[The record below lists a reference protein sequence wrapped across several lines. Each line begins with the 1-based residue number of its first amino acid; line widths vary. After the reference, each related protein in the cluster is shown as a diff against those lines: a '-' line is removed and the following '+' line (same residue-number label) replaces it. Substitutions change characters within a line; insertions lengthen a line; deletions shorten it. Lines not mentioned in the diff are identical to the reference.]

1 MGNNYESLSMLKS
14 IFHVNICVSNLERS
28 IAFYEQLGFKVVNDF
43 TLEGPDVGKSMGLDA
58 SKFRVVF
65 IRLGDDPNA
74 TVIDLL
80 EFIDPPAQGQPYPTL
95 NNIGLCR
102 VAFKV
107 DDVEVVY
114 EKLKKMDVEFVA
126 PIERMKGE
134 GGNDIAFV
142 CFKDPDGVFLEI
154 ISGM

>member
-1 MGNNYESLSMLKS
+1 MLKS

-43 TLEGPDVGKSMGLDA
+43 TLEGPDVGRSMGLDA

-80 EFIDPPAQGQPYPTL
+80 EFIDPPTQGAPYATL
-95 NNIGLCR
+95 NNTGLCR
-102 VAFKV
+102 VAFRV
-107 DDVEVVY
+107 DNVDEVY
-114 EKLKKMDVEFVA
+114 EKLVQMNVEFIA
-126 PIERMKGE
+126 PIERMQGE
-134 GGNDIAFV
+134 DGNDISYV

>member
-1 MGNNYESLSMLKS
+1 MLKS

-28 IAFYEQLGFKVVNDF
+28 IKFYEKLGFKVVNDF
-43 TLEGPDVGKSMGLDA
+43 TLEGADVGRSMGLDA

-65 IRLGDDPNA
+65 IRLGDDPNS

-80 EFIDPPAQGQPYPTL
+80 EFIDPPTQGTAYETL
-95 NNIGLCR
+95 NNKGLCR

-107 DDVEVVY
+107 DDVDVVY

-126 PIERMKGE
+126 PIERMQGDD
-134 GGNDIAFV
+134 GNEISFV

>member
-1 MGNNYESLSMLKS
+1 MLKS

-28 IAFYEQLGFKVVNDF
+28 IAFYEKLGFKVVNDF

-80 EFIDPPAQGQPYPTL
+80 EFIDPPTQGKSYSTL
-95 NNIGLCR
+95 NNTGLCR

-107 DDVEVVY
+107 DDVDAVY

-134 GGNDIAFV
+134 DGNEISFV

>member
-1 MGNNYESLSMLKS
+1 MLQS

-28 IAFYEQLGFKVVNDF
+28 IAFYEKLGFKVVNDF
-43 TLEGPDVGKSMGLDA
+43 TLEGPDVGRSMGLDA

-80 EFIDPPAQGQPYPTL
+80 EFIEPPTQGAPNPTL
-95 NNIGLCR
+95 NNTGLCR

-107 DDVEVVY
+107 DDVDEVY
-114 EKLKKMDVEFVA
+114 KKLVQMNVEFVA

-134 GGNDIAFV
+134 DGNDISYV